1 MLKRLLELV
10 TVEETV
16 GAILLF
22 LAVLIIASIRWG
34 NLTFSVKTL
43 NQMIFH
49 AKVPMDGT
57 DDGIYADWFIH
68 TVPGSLVITF
78 AIGWTPFHLPIE
90 GLNLYLHDN
99 LITIGIFAVVLAL
112 FYAIYN
118 YQIISYVFDMVKKS
132 DLYEKYYVDPRYVN
146 ITFPDKK
153 RNLIHLYLESVETSY
168 MSKESGGAQKESYMP
183 ELEVLANNN
192 INFSH
197 QDRLGGSYTL
207 EGTQWTIASMVAQES
222 GIPLLLPITAKSY
235 DNDSSFFKWCL
246 YYWRSTRKEWVC

>member
-1 MLKRLLELV
+1 
-10 TVEETV
+10 
-16 GAILLF
+16 
-22 LAVLIIASIRWG
+22 
-34 NLTFSVKTL
+34 
-43 NQMIFH
+43 
-49 AKVPMDGT
+49 
-57 DDGIYADWFIH
+57 
-68 TVPGSLVITF
+68 
-78 AIGWTPFHLPIE
+78 
-90 GLNLYLHDN
+90 
-99 LITIGIFAVVLAL
+99 
-112 FYAIYN
+112 
-118 YQIISYVFDMVKKS
+118 
-132 DLYEKYYVDPRYVN
+132 
-146 ITFPDKK
+146 
-153 RNLIHLYLESVETSY
+153 

>member
-57 DDGIYADWFIH
+57 
-68 TVPGSLVITF
+68 VPGSLVITF
-78 AIGWTPFHLPIE
+78 AIGWTLFHLPIE
-90 GLNLYLHDN
+90 GLNLYLHEN

-146 ITFPDKK
+146 ITFPD
-153 RNLIHLYLESVETSY
+153 N
-168 MSKESGGAQKESYMP
+168 Q
-183 ELEVLANNN
+183 
-192 INFSH
+192 
-197 QDRLGGSYTL
+197 
-207 EGTQWTIASMVAQES
+207 
-222 GIPLLLPITAKSY
+222 
-235 DNDSSFFKWCL
+235 
-246 YYWRSTRKEWVC
+246 